1 MNRLIAI
8 VALLSTAGFVS
19 AAGPKVKIGDKVE
32 DLQFKDIRYLNRSLR
47 DFGDKKAYVL
57 VFVDSGCP
65 IVARYLPELQRL
77 ETAYRGRG
85 VQFVAVNAGMGDTIA
100 TMAAQ
105 AVEHGVE
112 FPFVKDFD
120 YRVVDAVGVER
131 TPEVVVL
138 DGERMLR
145 YRGRI
150 DDRFRTGGQIGEPT
164 RHDLALAID
173 GVLAGKPVEEPM
185 TPVEGCL
192 ITKPADNSHDKPV
205 TFAKDVAPILAK
217 HCQKCHQP
225 NTAAPF
231 SLLTYDQARTRGRTI
246 AEVASEGR
254 MPPWF
259 AAAHDGDRIQ
269 HHSLSD
275 SERDTV
281 VQWVKTGMT
290 RGDDS
295 QLPKQPEAVP
305 EKWRIGEPD
314 LVLTTIPFDLP
325 KEGDIAYKYVALPH
339 IFVEETWMQGVQI
352 LPDTPKAVHH
362 ANLAYVKIGEDFK
375 ETNFITGVVPGGEP
389 MTLDNGT
396 AYRIPKGSV
405 LALQI
410 HFVPTGKPETVR
422 LRVGLRYARG
432 TVEKQLRH
440 MLFVDTHYA
449 IPPGA
454 PAYPVKVVRT
464 LDRDVIGIGL
474 FAHMHVRGK
483 AMTFTATPP
492 DGKTEPLLTIANY
505 NFEWQIPYRW
515 EPGKKL
521 LPKGTKVECVG
532 IYDNSP
538 FNPYNPDPNKRV
550 LDGQQTYHEM
560 MNGFFFFIDANEK
573 LGLAVDPKTGH
584 AITR

>member
-1 MNRLIAI
+1 MTRYLASALWLCI
-8 VALLSTAGFVS
+8 VTVVS
-19 AAGPKVKIGDKVE
+19 AAEPKVKIGAKVE

-47 DFGDKKAYVL
+47 DFGEKKAYVL

-77 ETAYRGRG
+77 ESIYRGRG
-85 VQFVAVNAGMGDTIA
+85 VQFVAVNAGMSDNVSA
-100 TMAAQ
+100 MAAQ
-105 AVEHGVE
+105 AVEAGVE

-120 YRVVDAVGVER
+120 FRVVDAVGVER

-138 DGERMLR
+138 DGERILR

-150 DDRFRTGGQIGEPT
+150 DDRLRTGGQSAEPT
-164 RHDLALAID
+164 RRDLALAID
-173 GVLAGKPVEEPM
+173 EVLAGKPVTVAM

-192 ITKPADNSHDKPV
+192 ITKPADSSKEKPV
-205 TFAKDVAPILAK
+205 TFAKDVAPILVK
-217 HCQKCHQP
+217 NCQACHQP

-231 SLLTYDQARTRGRTI
+231 SLLTYEQAKARGRTI
-246 AEVASEGR
+246 AEVVSEGR

-259 AAAHDGDRIQ
+259 ASPHDGDRIQ
-269 HHSLSD
+269 HHSLSESD
-275 SERDTV
+275 RDTI
-281 VQWVKTGMT
+281 VQWVKTGMA
-290 RGDDS
+290 RGNDS
-295 QLPKQPEAVP
+295 RLPKPPEAIP
-305 EKWRIGEPD
+305 DKWRIGEPD
-314 LVLTTIPFDLP
+314 LILTTPAFDLP
-325 KEGDIAYKYVALPH
+325 KEGDIAYKYVILPN
-339 IFVEETWMQGVQI
+339 IFVEETWVQGVQI
-352 LPDTPKAVHH
+352 LPDTPKTVHH
-362 ANLAYVKIGEDFK
+362 ANLAYVKIGESFN
-375 ETNFITGVVPGGEP
+375 ESNFITGVVPGGEP
-389 MTLDNGT
+389 MTLDGGV
-396 AYRIPKGSV
+396 AYRIPKGSM

-410 HFVPTGKPETVR
+410 HFVPTGKPETARVS
-422 LRVGLRYARG
+422 VGLRYARG

-440 MLFVDTHYA
+440 MLFVDTRYA

-454 PAYPVKVVRT
+454 PAHPVKVVRT

-483 AMTFTATPP
+483 AMTFTATTPS
-492 DGKTEPLLTIANY
+492 GKPEQLLTIANY

-521 LPKGTKVECVG
+521 LTKGTKIECVA

-550 LDGQQTYHEM
+550 LDGQQTYQEM

-573 LGLAVDPKTGH
+573 LGLAIDPKTGR
-584 AITR
+584 AK